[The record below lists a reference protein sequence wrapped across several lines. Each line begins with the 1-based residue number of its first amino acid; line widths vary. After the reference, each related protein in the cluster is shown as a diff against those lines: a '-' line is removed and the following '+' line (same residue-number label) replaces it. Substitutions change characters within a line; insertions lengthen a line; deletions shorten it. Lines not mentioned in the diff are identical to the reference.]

1 MLFSGFISVVA
12 MRLGLLRPTKTEA
25 IDASLSKAESLCF
38 EEDTLV
44 QTPDGVMYEIKYL
57 KVGDLVLSRCE
68 KTGVQAYRRVV
79 KKFEHQC
86 NETLIV
92 HYITERGT
100 EAAIETTEEH
110 PFWVESVG
118 WVPAGQLIA
127 GQKLSI
133 VDPIDV
139 TDEYRSEDEKKAKL
153 AMGGGRWQ
161 AEVLGIKRQ
170 NNVWEHA
177 GEVCNRTVYNIEVE
191 EFHTYFVDWCGI
203 WVHNKPA

>member
-1 MLFSGFISVVA
+1 MLFTGFISVVA

-38 EEDTLV
+38 DEDTLV

>member
-1 MLFSGFISVVA
+1 MTNYRRDRMSND
-12 MRLGLLRPTKTEA
+12 RLKPIRL
-25 IDASLSKAESLCF
+25 LCF
-38 EEDTLV
+38 DGDTQV

-86 NETLIV
+86 DETVIV
-92 HYITERGT
+92 HFVTERGT
-100 EAAIETTEEH
+100 ESAVETTEEH

-139 TDEYRSEDEKKAKL
+139 TDEYRTEDQKKAKL

-161 AEVLGIKRQ
+161 AEVLEVKRES
-170 NNVWEHA
+170 NVREYA
-177 GEVCNRTVYNIEVE
+177 GEVYSLTVYNIEVE
-191 EFHTYFVDWCGI
+191 EFHTYFVGWNGI
-203 WVHNKPA
+203 WVHNKQT

>member
-1 MLFSGFISVVA
+1 MTNYRRNRMSNDGLKPI
-12 MRLGLLRPTKTEA
+12 RL
-25 IDASLSKAESLCF
+25 LCF

-86 NETLIV
+86 DESVVV
-92 HYITERGT
+92 HFVTEHGITS
-100 EAAIETTEEH
+100 AVSTTEEH

-139 TDEYRSEDEKKAKL
+139 TDEYRSEDQKKAKL

-161 AEVLGIKRQ
+161 AEVLGINRKSTVR
-170 NNVWEHA
+170 EYA
-177 GEVCNRTVYNIEVE
+177 GEVYRDTVYNIEVE
-191 EFHTYFVDWCGI
+191 EFHTYFVGWNGI
-203 WVHNKPA
+203 WVHNKQT

>member
-38 EEDTLV
+38 DEDTLV

>member
-1 MLFSGFISVVA
+1 MFEGSDICLAVGLSSSGCDEA
-12 MRLGLLRPTKTEA
+12 EA

-86 NETLIV
+86 DETVIV
-92 HYITERGT
+92 HYVTERGT
-100 EAAIETTEEH
+100 KAAVETTEEH

-139 TDEYRSEDEKKAKL
+139 TDEYRSEDQKKAKL

-161 AEVLGIKRQ
+161 AEVLGINRKSTVR
-170 NNVWEHA
+170 EYA
-177 GEVCNRTVYNIEVE
+177 GEVYRGTVYNIEVE

-203 WVHNKPA
+203 WVHNKRA